1 MGVKLERKKPR
12 QLWLS
17 LIYRFC
23 NLPWASSKKKLK
35 IFMNLEWAFDRL
47 ALEESFHVFDNQI
60 HPVRKYSRNFLLPLI
75 ESNHRVLDLGCKEG
89 IMSDYLATKAKE
101 VIGIDF
107 HEPSINTAKNT
118 YERENLKFEARE
130 ALEYLNET
138 NDKFDVIILSHILE
152 HLDEPAKFLSDFK
165 DYFKF
170 FYIEVPDF
178 DRFYMNHYRKD
189 LKVELVYSDHD
200 HINEF
205 DRDEL
210 SDIINSVGLEIEK
223 SEFRYGVQKFWCKN
237 PKYNINNGQ

>member
-47 ALEESFHVFDNQI
+47 ALEESFNVFNNHE
-60 HPVRKYSRNFLLPLI
+60 HPVRKYTRDFLMPLI
-75 ESNHRVLDLGCKEG
+75 ESDHRVLDLGCKEG

-107 HEPSINTAKNT
+107 HQPSIDTAKKT
-118 YERENLKFEARE
+118 YKRDNLKFETRE
-130 ALEYLNET
+130 ALEYLNST
-138 NDKFDVIILSHILE
+138 DDKFDVIILSHILE
-152 HLDEPAKFLSDFK
+152 HLDEPEKFLTNFK
-165 DYFKF
+165 DHFEYFF
-170 FYIEVPDF
+170 IEVPDF
-178 DRFYMNHYRKD
+178 DRYNINHYRKD
-189 LKVELVYSDHD
+189 LNVELIYSDHD
-200 HINEF
+200 HVSEF

-210 SDIINSVGLEIEK
+210 REMFKNVGLEIEK
-223 SEFRYGVQKFWCKN
+223 SEFRFGVQKFWCKN
-237 PKYNINNGQ
+237 LKRK